1 MTIFFESDAPNLL
14 FAFHRIKLLENE
26 RETHK
31 PKKQAGSKIVPT
43 AREYNKAFNIINHKQ
58 SSKDYF

>member
-1 MTIFFESDAPNLL
+1 MTIFFESDLLILL
-14 FAFHRIKLLENE
+14 FEFQGIKLLENK

-31 PKKQAGSKIVPT
+31 PKEQAGSKIVPT
-43 AREYNKAFNIINHKQ
+43 AGKYNKAFNSISHKQ